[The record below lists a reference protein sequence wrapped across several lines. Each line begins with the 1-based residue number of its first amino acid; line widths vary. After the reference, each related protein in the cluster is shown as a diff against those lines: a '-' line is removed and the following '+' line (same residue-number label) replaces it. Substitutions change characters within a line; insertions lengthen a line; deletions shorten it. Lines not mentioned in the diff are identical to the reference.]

1 MQMSYAVLL
10 LLSKVTQRHFRHS
23 ASKVHCALP
32 RAQHGICSSIPCWC
46 SLILSRTQ
54 RIARARN
61 TLFMWTISSLA
72 RIFPYA
78 TSIEFLVATASAT
91 SFHSSAVMYLWGQ
104 LLRIRM
110 VICMCR
116 ANTPSIGRQWKRKK
130 YKHCSK
136 KLTFFLFVP
145 LSSRQRECPERAI
158 ILKKHL
164 SPQLSGDENERKSS
178 HPLIFNCE
186 LFCKKT
192 NKFVKINYPLDS

>member
-32 RAQHGICSSIPCWC
+32 RAQHGLCSSIPCWC

-78 TSIEFLVATASAT
+78 TSNNFLVATTSAT
-91 SFHSSAVMYLWGQ
+91 SFLSSAVMYLWGQ
-104 LLRIRM
+104 LSYIRRCCRRCFRVVVSHFGSLWAEVNLAPSWHEAWGENKKDPYLHTRITG
-110 VICMCR
+110 
-116 ANTPSIGRQWKRKK
+116 NTKKRTA
-130 YKHCSK
+130 H
-136 KLTFFLFVP
+136 V
-145 LSSRQRECPERAI
+145 R
-158 ILKKHL
+158 
-164 SPQLSGDENERKSS
+164 
-178 HPLIFNCE
+178 
-186 LFCKKT
+186 
-192 NKFVKINYPLDS
+192 